1 VALDLVRNK
10 NSMHTFFFFC
20 YSLLISPSLQCVL
33 NILFI
38 ALLILDY
45 HFVCV
50 FVVYGCNVFYL
61 AIRMGGKARSGQK
74 VHGQHYFLPGL
85 SFESAIGAKP
95 KTHFCVFICG

>member
-10 NSMHTFFFFC
+10 NSMHTFFFVTPCSFH
-20 YSLLISPSLQCVL
+20 LLFSVL
-33 NILFI
+33 NNLFV